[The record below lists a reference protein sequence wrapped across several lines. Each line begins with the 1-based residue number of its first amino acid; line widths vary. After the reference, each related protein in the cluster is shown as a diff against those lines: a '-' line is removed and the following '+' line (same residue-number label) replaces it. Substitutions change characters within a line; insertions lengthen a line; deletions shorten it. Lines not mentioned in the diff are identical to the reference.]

1 MAFLET
7 IDLWKQNGLR
17 IVFTNGCFDLLHSGH
32 LSLLEAA
39 SKLGDKLVVGLNSD
53 DSIRRLKG
61 LSRPI
66 RPLQERQK
74 LLEALRVVDMVIPFE
89 EDTPLELIRNLN
101 PQVLVKGGDYL
112 ATDVVGADFIKKNGG
127 EIVIVPLIPNHS
139 TTQILRSITEKDQ

>member
-53 DSIRRLKG
+53 DSVRRLKG

>member
-112 ATDVVGADFIKKNGG
+112 PTDVVGADFIKKNGG
-127 EIVIVPLIPNHS
+127 EIVIVPLIPNQS
-139 TTQILRSITEKDQ
+139 TTQILKSISEKDQ

>member
-53 DSIRRLKG
+53 DSVRRLKG

-89 EDTPLELIRNLN
+89 EDTPLELIRSLN

>member
-53 DSIRRLKG
+53 DSVRRLKG

-89 EDTPLELIRNLN
+89 EDTPLELIRSLN

-127 EIVIVPLIPNHS
+127 EIVIVPLIPNQS
-139 TTQILRSITEKDQ
+139 TTQILKSISEKDQ

>member
-1 MAFLET
+1 MKLPKT
-7 IDLWKQNGLR
+7 IENWKKNGLR

-112 ATDVVGADFIKKNGG
+112 PTDVVGADFIKKNGG
-127 EIVIVPLIPNHS
+127 EIVIVPLIPNQS
-139 TTQILRSITEKDQ
+139 TTQILKSISEKDQ

>member
-39 SKLGDKLVVGLNSD
+39 SKFGDKLVVGLNSD
-53 DSIRRLKG
+53 DSVRRLKG

>member
-89 EDTPLELIRNLN
+89 EDTPLELIRSLN

>member
-89 EDTPLELIRNLN
+89 EDTPLELIRSLN

-127 EIVIVPLIPNHS
+127 EIVIVPLIPNQS
-139 TTQILRSITEKDQ
+139 TTQILKSISEKDQ

>member
-127 EIVIVPLIPNHS
+127 EIVIVPLIPNQS
-139 TTQILRSITEKDQ
+139 TTQILKSISEKDQ

>member
-1 MAFLET
+1 MKLPKT
-7 IDLWKQNGLR
+7 IENWKKNGLR

-101 PQVLVKGGDYL
+101 PKVLVKGGDYL

-127 EIVIVPLIPNHS
+127 EIVIVPLIPNQS
-139 TTQILRSITEKDQ
+139 TTQILKSISEKDQ

>member
-89 EDTPLELIRNLN
+89 EDTPLELILNLN
-101 PQVLVKGGDYL
+101 TQVLVKGGDYL

-127 EIVIVPLIPNHS
+127 EIVIVPLIPNQS
-139 TTQILRSITEKDQ
+139 TTQILKSISEKDQ